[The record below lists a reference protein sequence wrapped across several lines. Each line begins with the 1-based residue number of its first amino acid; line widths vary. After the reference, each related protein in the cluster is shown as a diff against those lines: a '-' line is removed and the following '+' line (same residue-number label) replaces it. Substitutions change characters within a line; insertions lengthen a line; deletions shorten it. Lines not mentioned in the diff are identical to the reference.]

1 MSKVLAMESSYEN
14 CAEAVDRA
22 FEVFPLEIARK
33 RVVIKPNALKP
44 CNPDT
49 DTAMV
54 THYKILEAVIKKV
67 ESLGPREILVG
78 DSVGTEFY
86 GRSDEVCTE
95 VRFKEVAGPYY
106 TNMSKNLR
114 KVKLMHPF
122 EREVAVLADVLDAEV
137 YISLP
142 KMKTHGLTMTSGG
155 IKNNYGL
162 LSGAQKSW
170 YHYYSISPERFAR
183 ILLEMFRLR
192 PPDLVILDA
201 VLAMAGY
208 GPASSITY
216 PVNKILASDDA
227 AALDT
232 VEAHM
237 IGFEPEQVPLLML
250 AREFGLG
257 ETRLENIRVE
267 GNAATIPGYPKPEE
281 PPEAS
286 YAYKAGVGTG
296 STSRWYYRERVA
308 FRPVIDAEK
317 CRYNQDCNA
326 CVAVCPTEALI
337 AGQSTPGLKPDQ
349 CILCSAC
356 KEVCDHAAL
365 ELLPDPEIMA
375 QLQATEKSGVRS

>member
-1 MSKVLAMESSYEN
+1 MSKVLVMESRYED

-22 FEVFPLEIARK
+22 FAAFPLEIAGK

-54 THYKILEAVIKKV
+54 THYKILEAVIRKV
-67 ESLGPREILVG
+67 ETLGPREILVG

-86 GRSDEVCTE
+86 GRSDEVCSE
-95 VRFKEVAGPYY
+95 VRFKEVAGRYY
-106 TNMSKNLR
+106 TNMNKNLR
-114 KVKLMHPF
+114 MVKLMHPF

-162 LSGAQKSW
+162 LTGGQKSW
-170 YHYYSISPERFAR
+170 YHYYAISPERFAR
-183 ILLEMFRLR
+183 ILVEMFRLK
-192 PPDLVILDA
+192 PPDLVIMDA

-208 GPASSITY
+208 GPASPITY

-227 AALDT
+227 ASLDT
-232 VEAHM
+232 VEAKM
-237 IGFEPEQVPLLML
+237 IGFEPTQVPLLML

-257 ETRLENIRVE
+257 ETRLHNIQVE
-267 GNAATIPGYPKPEE
+267 GDAATIPGYPKPEE

-296 STSRWYYRERVA
+296 STSRLYYRERVA
-308 FRPVIDAEK
+308 FRPVIDSKK
-317 CRYNQDCNA
+317 CRFNQGCAA
-326 CVAVCPTEALI
+326 CADICPTRALS
-337 AGQSTPGLKPDQ
+337 AGESIPRLEPDQ
-349 CILCSAC
+349 CNLCSAC
-356 KEVCDHAAL
+356 KEVCDYNAL
-365 ELLPDPEIMA
+365 DLLPDPEIMA
-375 QLQATEKSGVRS
+375 QLQAAE

>member
-1 MSKVLAMESSYEN
+1 MSKVLVMESSYEN
-14 CAEAVDRA
+14 CADAVDRA
-22 FEVFPLEIARK
+22 FAAFPLKIAGK

-54 THYKILEAVIKKV
+54 THYKLLEAVIKKV
-67 ESLGPREILVG
+67 ETLGPREILVG

-86 GRSDEVCTE
+86 GRSDEVCSE

-114 KVKLMHPF
+114 MVKLMHPF

-170 YHYYSISPERFAR
+170 YHYYAITPDRFAR
-183 ILLEMFRLR
+183 ILLEMFRLK
-192 PPDLVILDA
+192 PPDLVIMDA
-201 VLAMAGY
+201 IVAMGGY
-208 GPASSITY
+208 GPASPITY
-216 PVNKILASDDA
+216 PVNKVLASDDA

-232 VEAHM
+232 VEAKM

-250 AREFGLG
+250 AREFSLG
-257 ETRLENIRVE
+257 ETRLRNIQVE
-267 GNAATIPGYPKPEE
+267 GEAATITDYPKPEE

-296 STSRWYYRERVA
+296 STSRLYYRQRVA
-308 FRPVIDAEK
+308 FRPVIDGEK
-317 CRYNQDCNA
+317 CRFNQGCTA
-326 CVAVCPTEALI
+326 CTDVCPQQALI
-337 AGQSTPGLKPDQ
+337 GGESTPRLERDQ

-356 KEVCDHAAL
+356 KEVCEHGAL
-365 ELLPDPEIMA
+365 ELLPDEEIMA
-375 QLQATEKSGVRS
+375 QLQAVE

>member
-1 MSKVLAMESSYEN
+1 MSKVLVMESSYEN
-14 CAEAVDRA
+14 CADAVDRA
-22 FEVFPLEIARK
+22 FAAFPLKIAGK

-54 THYKILEAVIKKV
+54 THYKLLEAVIKKV
-67 ESLGPREILVG
+67 ETLGPREILVG

-86 GRSDEVCTE
+86 GRSDEVCSE

-114 KVKLMHPF
+114 MVKLMHPF

-170 YHYYSISPERFAR
+170 YHYYAITPDRFAR
-183 ILLEMFRLR
+183 ILLEMFRLK
-192 PPDLVILDA
+192 PPDLVIMDA
-201 VLAMAGY
+201 IVAMGGY
-208 GPASSITY
+208 GPASPITY
-216 PVNKILASDDA
+216 PVNKVLASDDA

-232 VEAHM
+232 VEAKM

-257 ETRLENIRVE
+257 ETRLRNIQVE
-267 GNAATIPGYPKPEE
+267 GEAATITDYPKPEE

-296 STSRWYYRERVA
+296 STSRLYYRQRVA
-308 FRPVIDAEK
+308 FRPVIDGEK
-317 CRYNQDCNA
+317 CRFNQGCTA
-326 CVAVCPTEALI
+326 CTDVCPQQALI
-337 AGQSTPGLKPDQ
+337 GGESTPRLERDQ

-356 KEVCDHAAL
+356 KEVCEHGAL
-365 ELLPDPEIMA
+365 ELLPDEEIMA
-375 QLQATEKSGVRS
+375 QLQAVE

>member
-1 MSKVLAMESSYEN
+1 MSKVLVMESSYED

-22 FEVFPLEIARK
+22 FAAFPLEIAGK

-67 ESLGPREILVG
+67 ETLGPGKILVG

-86 GRSDEVCTE
+86 GRSDEVCSK
-95 VRFKEVAGPYY
+95 VRFKEVAGTYY
-106 TNMSKNLR
+106 TNMNKNLR
-114 KVKLMHPF
+114 MVKLMHPF

-162 LSGAQKSW
+162 LTGAQKSW
-170 YHYYSISPERFAR
+170 YHYYSVRPERFAR
-183 ILLEMFRLR
+183 ILIEMFRLR
-192 PPDLVILDA
+192 PPDLVIMDA

-208 GPASSITY
+208 GPASPITH
-216 PVNKILASDDA
+216 PVNKVLASDDA

-232 VEAHM
+232 VEARM

-257 ETRLENIRVE
+257 ETRLDNIQVE
-267 GNAATIPGYPKPEE
+267 GEAATIPGYPKPEE

-296 STSRWYYRERVA
+296 STSRLYYRQRVA
-308 FRPVIDAEK
+308 FRPVIDSKK
-317 CRYNQDCNA
+317 CRFNQGCAA
-326 CVAVCPTEALI
+326 CRDICPTGTLI
-337 AGQSTPGLKPDQ
+337 SGESTPGLERDQ

-356 KEVCDHAAL
+356 KEVCEYEAL
-365 ELLPDPEIMA
+365 DLLPDREIMA
-375 QLQATEKSGVRS
+375 QLQAAE

>member
-1 MSKVLAMESSYEN
+1 MSKVLVMESSYED

-22 FEVFPLEIARK
+22 FAAFPLEIAGK

-67 ESLGPREILVG
+67 ETLGPGKILVG

-86 GRSDEVCTE
+86 GRSDEVCSE
-95 VRFKEVAGPYY
+95 VRFKEVAGTYY
-106 TNMSKNLR
+106 TNMNKNLR
-114 KVKLMHPF
+114 MVKLMHPF

-162 LSGAQKSW
+162 LTGAQKSW
-170 YHYYSISPERFAR
+170 YHYYSVRPERFAR
-183 ILLEMFRLR
+183 ILIEMFRLR
-192 PPDLVILDA
+192 PPDLVIMDA

-208 GPASSITY
+208 GPASPITH
-216 PVNKILASDDA
+216 PVNKVLASDDA

-232 VEAHM
+232 VEARM
-237 IGFEPEQVPLLML
+237 IGFEPEQIPLLML

-257 ETRLENIRVE
+257 ETRLDNIQVE
-267 GNAATIPGYPKPEE
+267 GEAATIPGYPKPEE

-296 STSRWYYRERVA
+296 STSRLYYRERVA
-308 FRPVIDAEK
+308 FRPVIHMEK
-317 CRYNQDCNA
+317 CRFNQGCTA
-326 CVAVCPTEALI
+326 CTDICPTGALI
-337 AGQSTPGLKPDQ
+337 AGESTPGLERDR

-356 KEVCDHAAL
+356 KEVCEYEAL
-365 ELLPDPEIMA
+365 ELLPDREIMA
-375 QLQATEKSGVRS
+375 RLEAAE

>member
-1 MSKVLAMESSYEN
+1 MSKVLVMESSYEN
-14 CAEAVDRA
+14 CAEAVERA
-22 FEVFPLEIARK
+22 FAAFPLEIAGK

-67 ESLGPREILVG
+67 ETLGPRKILVG

-114 KVKLMHPF
+114 MVKLMHPF

-170 YHYYSISPERFAR
+170 YHYYTVSPERFAR
-183 ILLEMFRLR
+183 ILVEMFRLR
-192 PPDLVILDA
+192 PPDLVIMDA

-208 GPASSITY
+208 GPASPITY
-216 PVNKILASDDA
+216 PANKILASDDA

-232 VEAHM
+232 VEARM

-257 ETRLENIRVE
+257 ETRLENIQVE
-267 GNAATIPGYPKPEE
+267 GNAATLPGYPKPEE

-296 STSRWYYRERVA
+296 STSRSYYRERVA
-308 FRPVIDAEK
+308 FRPVIDVEK
-317 CRYNQDCNA
+317 CRFKQGCNA
-326 CVAVCPTEALI
+326 CMDICPTRALTSGKSSPNL
-337 AGQSTPGLKPDQ
+337 APDQ
-349 CILCSAC
+349 CVLCSAC
-356 KEVCDHAAL
+356 KEVCEYGAL
-365 ELLPDPEIMA
+365 ELLPDSEIMA
-375 QLQATEKSGVRS
+375 RLQSAE

>member
-1 MSKVLAMESSYEN
+1 MSKVLVMESSYEN
-14 CAEAVDRA
+14 CADAVDRA
-22 FEVFPLEIARK
+22 FAAFPLKIAGK

-54 THYKILEAVIKKV
+54 THYKLLEAVIKKV
-67 ESLGPREILVG
+67 ETLGPREILVG

-86 GRSDEVCTE
+86 GRSDEVCSE

-114 KVKLMHPF
+114 MVKLMHPF

-170 YHYYSISPERFAR
+170 YHYYAITPDRFAR
-183 ILLEMFRLR
+183 ILLEMFRLK
-192 PPDLVILDA
+192 PPDLVIMDA
-201 VLAMAGY
+201 IVAMGGY
-208 GPASSITY
+208 GPASPITY
-216 PVNKILASDDA
+216 PVNKVLASDDA

-232 VEAHM
+232 VEAKM

-257 ETRLENIRVE
+257 ETRLRNIQVDGE
-267 GNAATIPGYPKPEE
+267 AATIRDYPKPEE

-296 STSRWYYRERVA
+296 STSRLYYRQRVA
-308 FRPVIDAEK
+308 FRPVIDGKK
-317 CRYNQDCNA
+317 CRFNQGCTA
-326 CVAVCPTEALI
+326 CTDVCPQQALI
-337 AGQSTPGLKPDQ
+337 GGESTPRLERDQ

-356 KEVCDHAAL
+356 KEVCEHGAL
-365 ELLPDPEIMA
+365 ELLPDEEIMA
-375 QLQATEKSGVRS
+375 QLQAFE